1 MLTSITLFLASR
13 LGRYVFTGGVLVAL
27 VVSFAAHQRRIGAK
41 DAVAEIRQNTGV
53 VVNAG
58 KSAGAKSLSGS
69 GGVQLPY
76 RD

>member
-27 VVSFAAHQRRIGAK
+27 VVSFAAHQRKIGGDNAI
-41 DAVAEIRQNTGV
+41 AEVRQNTGIV
-53 VVNAG
+53 ITKSKTAG
-58 KSAGAKSLSGS
+58 NRSLSGS
-69 GGVQLPY
+69 GGVPIPY